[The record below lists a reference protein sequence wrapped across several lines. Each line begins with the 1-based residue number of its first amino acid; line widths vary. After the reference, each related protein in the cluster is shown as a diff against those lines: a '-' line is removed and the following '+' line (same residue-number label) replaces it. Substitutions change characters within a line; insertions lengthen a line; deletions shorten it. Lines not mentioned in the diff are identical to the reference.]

1 MKFSFNRGMKMR
13 KRLKD
18 YSFDQISQ
26 ISNREKVSGQVLPI
40 QFSNDEAT
48 KRVVMHSAKR
58 VINQHKAE
66 IQELAY
72 K

>member
-1 MKFSFNRGMKMR
+1 MNMR

-18 YSFDQISQ
+18 YSLDQV
-26 ISNREKVSGQVLPI
+26 SNRQKVSGQVLPI
-40 QFSNDEAT
+40 QFRNDEAT

-58 VINQHKAE
+58 VIKQHKAE
-66 IQELAY
+66 LQELAY

>member
-1 MKFSFNRGMKMR
+1 MITLRMVSDMR

-18 YSFDQISQ
+18 YNIEQVAS
-26 ISNREKVSGQVLPI
+26 REKVSGQVLTI

-48 KRVVMHSAKR
+48 KRVVMHSARR
-58 VINQHKAE
+58 VIQQHKAE

>member
-18 YSFDQISQ
+18 YSLDQ

-58 VINQHKAE
+58 VINQHKANPRAC
-66 IQELAY
+66 L
-72 K
+72 

>member
-1 MKFSFNRGMKMR
+1 MK

-18 YSFDQISQ
+18 YSLDQV
-26 ISNREKVSGQVLPI
+26 SNREKVSGQVLPI

-58 VINQHKAE
+58 VIHQHTAE
-66 IQELAY
+66 IKALAY

>member
-1 MKFSFNRGMKMR
+1 MK

-18 YSFDQISQ
+18 YSLDQV
-26 ISNREKVSGQVLPI
+26 SNREKVSGQVLPI
-40 QFSNDEAT
+40 QFRNDEAT

-58 VINQHKAE
+58 VIHQHKAE
-66 IQELAY
+66 IKELAY

>member
-1 MKFSFNRGMKMR
+1 MK

-18 YSFDQISQ
+18 YSLDQV
-26 ISNREKVSGQVLPI
+26 SNREKVSGQVLPS

-58 VINQHKAE
+58 VIHQHK
-66 IQELAY
+66 
-72 K
+72 KNTNH

>member
-1 MKFSFNRGMKMR
+1 MS

-18 YSFDQISQ
+18 YNVDERKDRPAI
-26 ISNREKVSGQVLPI
+26 SGQILPI
-40 QFSNDEAT
+40 SFGKDEAT

-58 VINQHKAE
+58 VIKQHREE

>member
-1 MKFSFNRGMKMR
+1 MITLRMVSDMR

-18 YSFDQISQ
+18 YNIEQASS
-26 ISNREKVSGQVLPI
+26 REKVSGQVLPI
-40 QFSNDEAT
+40 KFSNDEAT
-48 KRVVMHSAKR
+48 KRVVMHSARR
-58 VINQHKAE
+58 VIQQHKAE

>member
-1 MKFSFNRGMKMR
+1 MK

-18 YSFDQISQ
+18 YSLDQV
-26 ISNREKVSGQVLPI
+26 SNREKVSGQVLPI
-40 QFSNDEAT
+40 KFSNDEAT

-58 VINQHKAE
+58 VIHQHKAE
-66 IQELAY
+66 IKELAY

>member
-18 YSFDQISQ
+18 YSLDQ
-26 ISNREKVSGQVLPI
+26 ISNREKVSGQVFPI

>member
-18 YSFDQISQ
+18 YSLDQV
-26 ISNREKVSGQVLPI
+26 SNRQKVSGQVLPI

-58 VINQHKAE
+58 VI
-66 IQELAY
+66 
-72 K
+72 

>member
-1 MKFSFNRGMKMR
+1 MR

-18 YSFDQISQ
+18 DNLDQSSQ
-26 ISNREKVSGQVLPI
+26 REKVSGQVLPM
-40 QFSNDEAT
+40 QFSHDEAT

-58 VINQHKAE
+58 VIQQHKAE

>member
-1 MKFSFNRGMKMR
+1 MI

-18 YSFDQISQ
+18 FKVEDRKARPNITSQ
-26 ISNREKVSGQVLPI
+26 VRSM

-48 KRVVMHSAKR
+48 KRIVMHSAKR
-58 VINQHKAE
+58 VIHQHKDE
-66 IQELAY
+66 LLELAY

>member
-1 MKFSFNRGMKMR
+1 MNMR

-18 YSFDQISQ
+18 YSLDQV
-26 ISNREKVSGQVLPI
+26 SNRQKVSGQVLPI
-40 QFSNDEAT
+40 QFSYDEAT
-48 KRVVMHSAKR
+48 KRAVMHSAKR

-66 IQELAY
+66 LQELAY

>member
-18 YSFDQISQ
+18 YSLGQ

>member
-1 MKFSFNRGMKMR
+1 MK

-18 YSFDQISQ
+18 YSLDQVY
-26 ISNREKVSGQVLPI
+26 NREKVSGQVLPI

-48 KRVVMHSAKR
+48 KRVVMHSARR
-58 VINQHKAE
+58 VIQQHKAE

>member
-1 MKFSFNRGMKMR
+1 MK

-18 YSFDQISQ
+18 YSLDQV
-26 ISNREKVSGQVLPI
+26 SNREKVSGQVLTI

-48 KRVVMHSAKR
+48 KRVVMHSARR
-58 VINQHKAE
+58 VIQQHKAE

>member
-18 YSFDQISQ
+18 YSLDQ

-58 VINQHKAE
+58 VINKHKAD

-72 K
+72 KRV

>member
-18 YSFDQISQ
+18 YSLDQ

-66 IQELAY
+66 IQSLSSQCV
-72 K
+72 

>member
-1 MKFSFNRGMKMR
+1 MK

-18 YSFDQISQ
+18 YSLDQV
-26 ISNREKVSGQVLPI
+26 SNREKVSGQVLPI

-58 VINQHKAE
+58 VIHQPKAE
-66 IQELAY
+66 IKELAY

>member
-1 MKFSFNRGMKMR
+1 MK

-18 YSFDQISQ
+18 Y
-26 ISNREKVSGQVLPI
+26 
-40 QFSNDEAT
+40 EAT

-58 VINQHKAE
+58 VIHQHKAE
-66 IQELAY
+66 IKELAY

>member
-1 MKFSFNRGMKMR
+1 MR

-18 YSFDQISQ
+18 YSLDQV
-26 ISNREKVSGQVLPI
+26 SNRQKVSGQVLPI
-40 QFSNDEAT
+40 LFSNDEAT

-66 IQELAY
+66 LQELAY

>member
-1 MKFSFNRGMKMR
+1 MK

-18 YSFDQISQ
+18 YSLDQV
-26 ISNREKVSGQVLPI
+26 SNREKVSGQVLPI

-48 KRVVMHSAKR
+48 KRVVMHSARR
-58 VINQHKAE
+58 VIQRHKAE

>member
-1 MKFSFNRGMKMR
+1 MKMR

-18 YSFDQISQ
+18 YSLDQ

-40 QFSNDEAT
+40 KFSNDEAT

>member
-1 MKFSFNRGMKMR
+1 MR

-18 YSFDQISQ
+18 YSLDQ

-66 IQELAY
+66 IQ
-72 K
+72 